1 MAAMRWSLKT
11 RMTVYFAVF
20 LAIAVSLTVS
30 AMAWNAKQN
39 LIEQVER
46 DISLLAR
53 VLSKSVS
60 VSRTLPDQVEG
71 IAGQGM
77 IATAWAISELVAIAE
92 RHGESPTEIKKTLGR
107 LVSRF
112 DDSEIWVTDSSGRAY
127 LNAPLDIDFQ
137 FSPDPAEQPQASKF
151 WPLLTGE
158 QASVIQSTRE
168 REIDKRLFKYAGVGG
183 VDRPRIVQVG
193 VEGKDIVSIRE
204 AVGVERLANS
214 LVGSGALRAM
224 YVVNHDLSP
233 VFTQRTF
240 EAAGETISDR
250 QRSVLARVM
259 QQNIMHTEIRPYA
272 IQVYHPIRDEDNES
286 LGGFVVQVPRAGID
300 ELLADQV
307 RAAIAIGVAVFL
319 VGGFLS
325 FRFADWLTGPIARVT
340 SVAAELQRGKFDSL
354 GRLDEPARRIDEIGQ
369 LATVFRQM
377 ADEVRSRE
385 QVLDGLVSQRT
396 AELAEKNSALEK
408 SQALVNSE
416 LELARRLQLAI
427 LPARFP
433 LIPGWTG
440 FARMLPA
447 THMGGDFYDFI
458 ELPDGRFAAVIAD
471 VSGKGVAAAFFMAVA
486 RTSINSLVRSMS
498 QEPGRCLAAA
508 NAEICAQNPLDLFV
522 TAFLGVFDPASG
534 SLRFANAGHNPPLV
548 RRADTGQVEAL
559 ATSSELA
566 LGVMDGF
573 DYGCSELR
581 LNPGDEIL
589 LYTDGVTEAFNAGG
603 QMFGMDRL
611 GYSLEATQVPPQERV
626 ESVFIGVTGFAAG
639 HPQSD
644 DITVAVLRREA

>member
-1 MAAMRWSLKT
+1 MRWSLKT